1 MPLLWRLQLRLQV
14 RVLELKARCIRR
26 AFFVFFLAIRDML
39 LTPKPPRTG
48 KHYKFKTLTF
58 YAIEGLIAIHDDRP
72 LAVFEG
78 KDYTVHLPA
87 DIVERANS
95 LADYGRNLQAS
106 PQPEVREDGRLF
118 IRAANEM
125 MQAVREAKHMG
136 DPSDPAVQEY
146 WAKHHK
152 RPTISIGS
160 GKNKGYPELPPLPK
174 GQLTG
179 RTALPD
185 SAQTDKLASQVTN
198 ALQQQLRKL
207 PKRKS
212 Q

>member
-1 MPLLWRLQLRLQV
+1 
-14 RVLELKARCIRR
+14 
-26 AFFVFFLAIRDML
+26 ML
-39 LTPKPPRTG
+39 LTPRPPRTG
-48 KHYKFKTLTF
+48 KVYKFKTITF
-58 YAIEGLIAIHDDRP
+58 YAIEGLVAIHDERP
-72 LAVFEG
+72 LAVLEG

-87 DIVERANS
+87 DIIERAQV

-106 PQPEVREDGRLF
+106 PKPEVREDGRVF
-118 IRAANEM
+118 TMAAREM
-125 MQAVREAKHMG
+125 LEAVKEAKFMG

-152 RPTISIGS
+152 RPTVSIGS
-160 GKNKGYPELPPLPK
+160 SKRSGYPELPPLPK

-185 SAQTDKLASQVTN
+185 TAQTDKLAGQVAN

-207 PKRKS
+207 PKRKTS
-212 Q
+212 